1 MVVTR
6 QTTSPAPAV
15 VTPIGAKDFP
25 VDASAAARGAAAFG
39 RCVACHGRRAVAAG
53 MAPDLRASSV
63 VLARSTFA
71 DVVRG
76 GSRRAKGMP
85 VFAEYTD
92 EMLDDLRALPSATG
106 GAWPRRYESRRRCR
120 HSQTMRRSMM
130 SRLRTAR
137 DAGGGV
143 ALAGRV
149 AARRTKE

>member
-92 EMLDDLRALPSATG
+92 EMLDDLRH
-106 GAWPRRYESRRRCR
+106 Y
-120 HSQTMRRSMM
+120 
-130 SRLRTAR
+130 LRQQGELGLAAMKAAAAVDTAKR
-137 DAGGGV
+137 
-143 ALAGRV
+143 
-149 AARRTKE
+149 